1 MIKYVKEIKANADN
15 LTTLMISNIDDD
27 RIEVRSKI
35 EESLKKLIKETLV
48 QKNGEI
54 YIFLTNEEQE
64 INNAI
69 NNESV
74 EMGEIIGEASTVIF
88 EEIYTEKNIDIVID
102 ICLHLIRRWM
112 IDFSKVISLTIS
124 E

>member
-1 MIKYVKEIKANADN
+1 MIKYVKEIKANVDN

-27 RIEVRSKI
+27 RIEIRSKI
-35 EESLKKLIKETLV
+35 EESLKKLIRETLV

-88 EEIYTEKNIDIVID
+88 EEIFNRQE
-102 ICLHLIRRWM
+102 
-112 IDFSKVISLTIS
+112 ISLQQPLFIPI
-124 E
+124 

>member
-1 MIKYVKEIKANADN
+1 
-15 LTTLMISNIDDD
+15 MISNIDDD
-27 RIEVRSKI
+27 RIEIRGKI
-35 EESLKKLIKETLV
+35 ENSLKKLIRETLV

-88 EEIYTEKNIDIVID
+88 EEI
-102 ICLHLIRRWM
+102 
-112 IDFSKVISLTIS
+112 
-124 E
+124 

>member
-1 MIKYVKEIKANADN
+1 
-15 LTTLMISNIDDD
+15 MISNIDDD
-27 RIEVRSKI
+27 RIEIRGKI
-35 EESLKKLIKETLV
+35 ENSLKKLIRETLV

-54 YIFLTNEEQE
+54 YIFLTNEERE

-88 EEIYTEKNIDIVID
+88 EEI
-102 ICLHLIRRWM
+102 
-112 IDFSKVISLTIS
+112 
-124 E
+124 

>member
-1 MIKYVKEIKANADN
+1 M
-15 LTTLMISNIDDD
+15 
-27 RIEVRSKI
+27 
-35 EESLKKLIKETLV
+35 IKETLV

-88 EEIYTEKNIDIVID
+88 EEIYTEKKYVTAVVTYS
-102 ICLHLIRRWM
+102 HSTRRWM
-112 IDFSKVISLTIS
+112 TDSSRAISLTIS

>member
-1 MIKYVKEIKANADN
+1 MIKYVKEIKANVDN

-27 RIEVRSKI
+27 RIEIRGKI
-35 EESLKKLIKETLV
+35 EESLKKLIRETLV

-74 EMGEIIGEASTVIF
+74 EMGEII
-88 EEIYTEKNIDIVID
+88 
-102 ICLHLIRRWM
+102 
-112 IDFSKVISLTIS
+112 
-124 E
+124 

>member
-1 MIKYVKEIKANADN
+1 MIKYVKEIKANVDN
-15 LTTLMISNIDDD
+15 LITLMISDIDDD
-27 RIEVRSKI
+27 RIEIRGKI
-35 EESLKKLIKETLV
+35 EGSLKKLIKETLV

-74 EMGEIIGEASTVIF
+74 EMGEIIGEASMVIF
-88 EEIYTEKNIDIVID
+88 EEIFTEKNTDIVVGTY
-102 ICLHLIRRWM
+102 LRLTRKLT
-112 IDFSKVISLTIS
+112 IDFLEIISQMIL